1 MLVADRSMLVAD
13 RPMLVADRSMTE
25 MCQKR
30 SGESSLLYLVSR
42 SAGPYCRD
50 IAYRDP
56 GMLLH

>member
-1 MLVADRSMLVAD
+1 MVADRSMLVAD
-13 RPMLVADRSMTE
+13 RSMLVADRSMTE

-30 SGESSLLYLVSR
+30 FGLSSLQYLVSK

-50 IAYRDP
+50 IVYQDP